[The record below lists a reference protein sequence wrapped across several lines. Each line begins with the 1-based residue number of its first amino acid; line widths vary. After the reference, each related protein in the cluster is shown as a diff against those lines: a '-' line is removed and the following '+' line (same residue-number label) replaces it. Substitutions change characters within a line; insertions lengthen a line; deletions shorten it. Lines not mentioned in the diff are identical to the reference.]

1 MQVAWLLT
9 LGCLLDHLPLL
20 LIVALVQ
27 VDVRIVREKIL
38 QVPAQKKKTKKKKKK
53 KKKKK
58 NSKHRHVRRVAAH
71 S

>member
-1 MQVAWLLT
+1 MLWLMQVAWLLT

-27 VDVRIVREKIL
+27 VDVRIVREKIP
-38 QVPAQKKKTKKKKKK
+38 QVPAQKKK